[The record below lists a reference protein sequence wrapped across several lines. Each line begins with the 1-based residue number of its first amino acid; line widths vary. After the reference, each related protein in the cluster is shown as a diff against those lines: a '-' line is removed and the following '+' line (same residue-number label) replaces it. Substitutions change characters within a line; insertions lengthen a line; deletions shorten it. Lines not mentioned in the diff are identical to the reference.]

1 MNSEFFVSKKSAFL
15 YLSPEKSS
23 EVTDEL
29 LYGTELVVD
38 ELTEKGGFVY
48 VKTEYGYGGYVEI
61 DALLQK
67 KAFENTYVVTSR
79 FCDFFERCDHRF
91 SPFVT
96 LPRGSKISISEN
108 ERTFDGFVRANVC
121 EKECFCKRSN
131 ICKLSKLAKFESEE
145 QKRRQLVSTAFSYI
159 GTPYRWGGKTPE
171 GIDCSG
177 LCFMAYALCG
187 LLLYRDAE
195 FDARYVKKISFDELL
210 PADLIYYNGHV
221 CMYVGL
227 SEYIH
232 SSATLG
238 GVKVCSFDEK
248 SESFYP
254 RLKKDIVACARSLS
268 FA

>member
-1 MNSEFFVSKKSAFL
+1 MSEKSAFMYL
-15 YLSPEKSS
+15 YADKRS

-29 LYGTELVVD
+29 LYGTALCVKED
-38 ELTEKGGFVY
+38 GEKDGFLY
-48 VKTEYGYGGYVEI
+48 VTTEYGYGGYVE
-61 DALLQK
+61 K
-67 KAFENTYVVTSR
+67 ETVMPKGNNKNTYVVTSR

-91 SPFVT
+91 SPFIT
-96 LPRGSKISISEN
+96 LPRGSKISLSEN
-108 ERTFDGFVRANVC
+108 TQAYDGFVGVNVC
-121 EKECFCKRSN
+121 GKECFCKKGN
-131 ICKLSKLAKFESEE
+131 ISKLSSLTKFESEQ
-145 QKRRQLVSTAFSYI
+145 QKRHQIVSCAFSYI
-159 GTPYRWGGKTPE
+159 GTPYRWGGKSTD

-177 LCFMAYALCG
+177 LCFMAYSLCG
-187 LLLYRDAE
+187 LSLYRDAQ
-195 FDARYVKKISFDELL
+195 FDARYVKKISFNELL

-248 SESFYP
+248 SEQYYP
-254 RLKKDIVACARSLS
+254 CLKNDIVTCARSIS